1 MQWRINRITTEGSEY
16 LELVCQFADEVVAR
30 CVLESGIC
38 LKYHEDPFLSA
49 RWTLREKYRRTDS
62 QLFFRLS
69 RNGATVTLSD
79 FNIREP
85 DFEPIINAFQDAE
98 REVKTIM
105 TVVKVVTEE
114 LEKRQ
119 KSRLQVLVNRI
130 YDLEQRLSTLE
141 QHLEN
146 LWNSYEE
153 LHQRLA
159 SLEKTMELHNSKLFH
174 FFDRRRDE
182 HRRS

>member
-1 MQWRINRITTEGSEY
+1 MEWKITQTKTRTGED
-16 LELVCQFADEVVAR
+16 LQLVCKFASEIVAKSI
-30 CVLESGIC
+30 LKSGAY
-38 LKYHEDPFLSA
+38 LQYHPGASLGG
-49 RWTLREKYRRTDS
+49 RWMLREHQPSDVR
-62 QLFFRLS
+62 LFFQVS
-69 RNGATVTLSD
+69 HDGSAITLSN
-79 FNIREP
+79 FNVKNP
-85 DFEPIINAFQDAE
+85 DLEPIINAFQDAE
-98 REVKTIM
+98 KEVKTIM
-105 TVVKVVTEE
+105 TVVKAVTKE

-159 SLEKTMELHNSKLFH
+159 SLEKTMELHNSKPFH
-174 FFDRRRDE
+174 FIDRR
-182 HRRS
+182 